1 MVIYGPRKSYKR
13 QKYKIM
19 INRKS
24 IIVVMT
30 LKIRLANDN
39 DIASA
44 FIISKMIE
52 EASRIRRTGIARRDT
67 EYINKKI
74 LDGNAVI
81 AFFNGKIAGF
91 SYIESFHDEFIANSG
106 LIVSPSFRKKG
117 YARLIKKFIF
127 KLSYYK
133 YPISKILGLTT
144 SISVY
149 KMNINLGFKQKIFK
163 NLTLSHHFWSGCSSC
178 RNYHILL
185 KNNRKTCLCVGYMYN
200 PKNIITNKIV
210 VLAYSGGLDT
220 TYCLQHLKENGYE
233 LYTAIVNTGGF
244 NKLELKNI
252 ENNAYY
258 LGTKYHRNIDATN
271 FYYENSVKYLIFG
284 NVLRNNIYP
293 LSVSSERIFQA
304 IKIAEYANEIDA
316 NAIAHGSTC
325 SGNDQVRFDIAFQ
338 ILCDDKSILSPIRDD
353 QCSRNEELNYLM
365 DHGLNIFWT
374 KARYSINK
382 GIWGISV
389 GGEETLTSDE
399 KLPSEAYPIYMQ
411 KLESKKI
418 VLGFEKGEFVS
429 INREKSYTANNII
442 KLEQITSQF
451 AIGRE
456 IHVGDTLIGI
466 KGRVG
471 FQASS
476 ALIIIKAHQ
485 LLEKHILT
493 KWQIYW
499 KDQLSNWY
507 GMFLHEAQY
516 LDPVMRN
523 IEAFLRDSQVR
534 ITGEAYVKL
543 NPYRI
548 ELIGVK
554 SNFDIMQFQ
563 REKYGETNED
573 GNASDAKG
581 FIKIFG
587 KQMKIYHNI

>member
-1 MVIYGPRKSYKR
+1 M
-13 QKYKIM
+13 
-19 INRKS
+19 
-24 IIVVMT
+24 VVMT
-30 LKIRLANDN
+30 LKIRVANDN
-39 DIASA
+39 DMAYA

-52 EASRIRRTGIARRDT
+52 EASRIRRTGIARRDP

-74 LDGNAVI
+74 LDGNAVF

-91 SYIESFHDEFIANSG
+91 SYIESFQDEFIANSG
-106 LIVSPSFRKKG
+106 MIVFPSFRKKG

-127 KLSYYK
+127 KLSSYK
-133 YPISKILGLTT
+133 YPIDKILGITT
-144 SISVY
+144 SPFVY
-149 KMNINLGFKQKIFK
+149 KMNINLGFKQKMFS
-163 NLTLSHHFWSGCSSC
+163 NLTLSKTFWNGCSSC

-185 KNNRKTCLCVGYMYN
+185 KNNRKTCLCVGYMYDS
-200 PKNIITNKIV
+200 KNLNLLRDQKV

-220 TYCLQHLKENGYE
+220 SYCLQRLKEIGSE
-233 LYTAIVNTGGF
+233 LYTVFVNTGGF
-244 NKLELKNI
+244 SKLELKNI

-316 NAIAHGSTC
+316 IAIAHGSTC

-338 ILCDDKSILSPIRDD
+338 ILCDDKHILSPIRDN
-353 QCSRNEELNYLM
+353 QCSRNEELNYLN
-365 DHGLNIFWT
+365 DNGINILWT

-382 GIWGISV
+382 GIWGTSI

-418 VLGFEKGEFVS
+418 QLGFEKGEFVS
-429 INREKSYTANNII
+429 INREKSYTANNIV

-451 AIGRE
+451 AIGRD
-456 IHVGDTLIGI
+456 IHIGDTLIGI

-476 ALIIIKAHQ
+476 AFIIIKAHQ

-499 KDQLSNWY
+499 KDQISNWY

-516 LDPVMRN
+516 LEPVMRN

-534 ITGEAYVKL
+534 ITGEVYIKL

-554 SNFDIMQFQ
+554 SNFDMMQYQ
-563 REKYGETNED
+563 REKYGETNEE

-587 KQMKIYHNI
+587 KQMKMYHNND

>member
-1 MVIYGPRKSYKR
+1 
-13 QKYKIM
+13 M

-24 IIVVMT
+24 MIVVMT
-30 LKIRLANDN
+30 LKIRVANDN
-39 DIASA
+39 DITYT
-44 FIISKMIE
+44 FIITKMIE
-52 EASRIRRTGIARRDT
+52 EASIIRRTGIARRDP

-74 LDGNAVI
+74 LDGNAVV

-91 SYIESFHDEFIANSG
+91 SYIESFPDEFIANSG
-106 LIVSPSFRKKG
+106 MIVFPLYRNKG
-117 YARLIKKFIF
+117 LARLIKKFIL
-127 KLSYYK
+127 KLSSYK
-133 YPISKILGLTT
+133 FPRYKILGITT
-144 SISVY
+144 NPFVY
-149 KMNINLGFKQKIFK
+149 KMNINLGFKNKMFS
-163 NLTLSHHFWSGCSSC
+163 NLTLSHNFWNGCSSC

-185 KNNRKTCLCVGYMYN
+185 KNNRKTCQCVGYMYE
-200 PKNIITNKIV
+200 PKHLLRNQKV

-220 TYCLQHLKENGYE
+220 SYCLQHLKGQGYE
-233 LYTAIVNTGGF
+233 VYSVLVNTGGF
-244 NKLELKNI
+244 SKLELKNI

-258 LGTKYHRNIDATN
+258 IGTKYHRSIDATN
-271 FYYENSVKYLIFG
+271 FYYENCVKYLIFG

-316 NAIAHGSTC
+316 IAIAHGSTC

-338 ILCDDKSILSPIRDD
+338 ILCNEKHIISPIRDN
-353 QCSRNEELNYLM
+353 QCSRNEELNYLN
-365 DHGLNIFWT
+365 DHGINILWT

-382 GIWGISV
+382 GIWGTSV

-411 KLESKKI
+411 NLESKNI
-418 VLGFEKGEFVS
+418 QLGFEKGEFVS
-429 INREKSYTANNII
+429 INRGKSYTTNNIV

-456 IHVGDTLIGI
+456 IHIGDTLIGI

-507 GMFLHEAQY
+507 GMLLHEAQY

-534 ITGEAYVKL
+534 ITGEVYIKL

-554 SNFDIMQFQ
+554 SNFDMMQYQ
-563 REKYGETNED
+563 REKYGETNEVSI
-573 GNASDAKG
+573 ASDAKG

-587 KQMKIYHNI
+587 KQMKMYHYND